1 MNNITLLSSNPPN
14 RDITID
20 IAKGIAILLVVL
32 GHLQNPINKYIYAFH
47 MPLFF
52 FLSGMFVKEMSLKD
66 TICQNGYRLLLPFIF
81 YYLYAVLMKI
91 GRLFLSGKFTI
102 ESLWFTNIDS
112 VFYNIGPIWFLLSL
126 FYIFVLWS
134 LLSKCSI
141 RIRYIII
148 TLLLLIPYSS
158 QSQNPL
164 YFNSALLGLPFFV
177 WDMILNNMELLI
189 MGGILYLV
197 LFSPEYNA
205 VSFNKVGCFWK
216 FFSCGLIGSFMVIS
230 LSQIILKSKS
240 SYWTESLSRV
250 GKCSLHIMALHLN
263 LAVYLFNFIVLIGK
277 PLFGNENLFNNY
289 YVNFAVFIM
298 VSILSYYVGNW
309 IQKHIFNKWN
319 I

>member
-1 MNNITLLSSNPPN
+1 
-14 RDITID
+14 
-20 IAKGIAILLVVL
+20 
-32 GHLQNPINKYIYAFH
+32 
-47 MPLFF
+47 
-52 FLSGMFVKEMSLKD
+52 
-66 TICQNGYRLLLPFIF
+66 
-81 YYLYAVLMKI
+81 MKI

-164 YFNSALLGLPFFV
+164 YFNSALLGLPFFCMGH
-177 WDMILNNMELLI
+177 DFKQYGIYNEFKKLKCEILLI
-189 MGGILYLV
+189 MGGGILYLV

-298 VSILSYYVGNW
+298 VTILSYYVGNW

>member
-141 RIRYIII
+141 RIRYIN
-148 TLLLLIPYSS
+148 LLAELNYKRFMFKKLCILLIFSKLKV
-158 QSQNPL
+158 NK
-164 YFNSALLGLPFFV
+164 
-177 WDMILNNMELLI
+177 LLI
-189 MGGILYLV
+189 D
-197 LFSPEYNA
+197 
-205 VSFNKVGCFWK
+205 
-216 FFSCGLIGSFMVIS
+216 
-230 LSQIILKSKS
+230 
-240 SYWTESLSRV
+240 
-250 GKCSLHIMALHLN
+250 
-263 LAVYLFNFIVLIGK
+263 
-277 PLFGNENLFNNY
+277 
-289 YVNFAVFIM
+289 
-298 VSILSYYVGNW
+298 
-309 IQKHIFNKWN
+309 
-319 I
+319 

>member
-1 MNNITLLSSNPPN
+1 
-14 RDITID
+14 
-20 IAKGIAILLVVL
+20 
-32 GHLQNPINKYIYAFH
+32 

-66 TICQNGYRLLLPFIF
+66 TICQKGYRLLLPFIF

-102 ESLWFTNIDS
+102 ESLWFTNIDF

-148 TLLLLIPYSS
+148 TLLLLIPYSY

-177 WDMILNNMELLI
+177 WDMILNNMEFI
-189 MGGILYLV
+189 M
-197 LFSPEYNA
+197 N
-205 VSFNKVGCFWK
+205 
-216 FFSCGLIGSFMVIS
+216 
-230 LSQIILKSKS
+230 LKS
-240 SYWTESLSRV
+240 
-250 GKCSLHIMALHLN
+250 
-263 LAVYLFNFIVLIGK
+263 
-277 PLFGNENLFNNY
+277 
-289 YVNFAVFIM
+289 
-298 VSILSYYVGNW
+298 
-309 IQKHIFNKWN
+309 
-319 I
+319 